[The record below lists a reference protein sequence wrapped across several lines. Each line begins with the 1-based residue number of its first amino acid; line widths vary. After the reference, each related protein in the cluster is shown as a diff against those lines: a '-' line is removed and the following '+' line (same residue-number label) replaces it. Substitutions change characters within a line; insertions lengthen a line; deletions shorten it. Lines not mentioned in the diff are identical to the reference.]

1 MKSII
6 MLLVSAI
13 ILTSCAIEKVNCC
26 GNKAIRTGNH
36 KVYVSN
42 KSFNKKHYNNLIKHN

>member
-6 MLLVSAI
+6 MLLASAI
-13 ILTSCAIEKVNCC
+13 ILTSCAVEKSNCC
-26 GNKAIRTGNH
+26 AKKPLRTGKA
-36 KVYVSN
+36 KVYVSA

>member
-13 ILTSCAIEKVNCC
+13 ILTSCAIEKSNCC
-26 GNKAIRTGNH
+26 GKGPVRSGIARNTSGANH
-36 KVYVSN
+36 TFVS
-42 KSFNKKHYNNLIKHN
+42 KKYHF